1 MKYAIPED
9 PPETVSF
16 PEMYH
21 KLIHSPAL
29 ETLLNLEHS
38 YSLAVGELVHERD
51 KALHDLQIR

>member
-1 MKYAIPED
+1 MRYAIPED
-9 PPETVSF
+9 PTENVSF

-38 YSLAVGELVHERD
+38 YALAVGELVHKRD
-51 KALHDLQIR
+51 QAVQDLQIR

>member
-1 MKYAIPED
+1 MKYAIPEE
-9 PPETVSF
+9 PAENVSF

-38 YSLAVGELVHERD
+38 YALAVGDLVQERD
-51 KALHDLQIR
+51 KALNNLQIR